1 MPAVH
6 HDRKSTLALITVAVV
21 LGCADGSGPLAPP
34 AVEPALAAN
43 TAGPLAVE
51 SIMGLEPVLGASTN
65 YGQAYDIND
74 LGMVVGNTS
83 TTTGDVHAVI
93 WYPSV
98 SAFAQDLGTLPGGS
112 TSAAIA
118 INEAGSVIVGSSA
131 TAGFDIHAVR
141 WVHVNGTWT
150 IQDLG
155 TLPGGTSGRAL
166 DVADDGSIVGV
177 DTGPAGSR
185 GFLWRNGIMTDLGP
199 AGLVEARAVNAIG
212 QVAGNNA
219 NHHAVLWTSGTGAI
233 ELGTLGGS
241 SSLARAMNGSGEV
254 VGISTTASSS
264 HAFLWTPRKGMVDL
278 GTLGG
283 PGSLA
288 SGINAAGEVVG
299 TSDAAQNVEHAFL
312 WAKGKMLD
320 LGVLPGYSTSYAS
333 AINNENQ
340 VVGSSGGPAL
350 RATLWTVK

>member
-1 MPAVH
+1 MTAVH
-6 HDRKSTLALITVAVV
+6 HDRTSVLALITVAA
-21 LGCADGSGPLAPP
+21 LFGCADPSGPLAPP

-51 SIMGLEPVLGASTN
+51 SIMGLEPVLGAATN
-65 YGQAYDIND
+65 FGQAHDIND
-74 LGMVVGNTS
+74 LGMVVGFAA
-83 TTTGDVHAVI
+83 TTGDVHAVI
-93 WYPSV
+93 WYPGV

-112 TSAAIA
+112 TSAAHA
-118 INEAGSVIVGSSA
+118 INEAGTVIVGSSA
-131 TAGFDIHAVR
+131 TAGFDTHAVR
-141 WVHVNGTWT
+141 WVNVNGNWI

-155 TLPGGTSGRAL
+155 TLPGGTSSLAF

-177 DTGPAGSR
+177 DNGPAGSR
-185 GFLWRNGIMTDLGP
+185 GFLWQNGVMTDLGP
-199 AGLVEARAVNAIG
+199 AGLVQARAVNASG

-219 NHHAVLWTSGTGAI
+219 NNHAVLWTASTGAI

-241 SSLARAMNGSGEV
+241 SSFAAAMNVSGEI
-254 VGISTTASSS
+254 VGGSNNR
-264 HAFLWTPRKGMVDL
+264 AFLWTPRKGMVDL

-299 TSDAAQNVEHAFL
+299 TSHATETVEHAFL

-320 LGVLPGYSTSYAS
+320 LGVLPGYSTSGAS

-340 VVGSSGGPAL
+340 IVGSSGGPAL